1 MPSHLSFHQNIRLQS
16 QLFRCINSLRV
27 TADRA
32 ARNLLTFIGAR
43 YKHLPNVL
51 CKAGGARE
59 LISAI
64 TQIGWVHESSLEN
77 RFPHNALLEREIMTL
92 EESMRAL
99 HFAAGSH
106 VVPDFSDIRPVR
118 CSDAYGRAVE
128 RQSTISLRISHRS
141 PIRAASSC

>member
-1 MPSHLSFHQNIRLQS
+1 M
-16 QLFRCINSLRV
+16 
-27 TADRA
+27 
-32 ARNLLTFIGAR
+32 TFIGAR

-106 VVPDFSDIRPVR
+106 VVPDFWPISVQFAAQTLTVVPWKDK
-118 CSDAYGRAVE
+118 A
-128 RQSTISLRISHRS
+128 QSRFE
-141 PIRAASSC
+141 